1 MRCASLLLVCLL
13 FASPVAAVTIETK
26 LPDPSQEMIAE
37 EVISQLA
44 CVVCEGQAL
53 TESDAT
59 FAREMRAEI
68 RRMAAEGQSEDA
80 IIGFFRERYGN
91 KILLNPPVEQ
101 STMLLWFGPLLFVLF
116 GGLIIRRIF
125 RREKA

>member
-1 MRCASLLLVCLL
+1 L